1 MLNRVFELNHLPYAG
16 YPGDAH
22 VDVVVHRG
30 KQAMSTADEGS
41 SRDKAPG
48 AAVKKRKLS
57 TIAERLRASD
67 LFVADLLET
76 CAVPGETMSL
86 PELQESSAR
95 MLKVTGV
102 AGLEMFWY
110 PERPARTCLRLD

>member
-1 MLNRVFELNHLPYAG
+1 MYMYCCP
-16 YPGDAH
+16 PGETG
-22 VDVVVHRG
+22 DVNGRR
-30 KQAMSTADEGS
+30 GS

-67 LFVADLLET
+67 LFVVDLLET
-76 CAVPGETMSL
+76 CTVPGETMSL

-102 AGLEMFWY
+102 AGLEMF
-110 PERPARTCLRLD
+110 